1 MELPMKG
8 VWPPGSSISVSARL
22 VSTMRRLVSS
32 VATPLGMVSSMVSS
46 SLLRASSVALAAGEL
61 EGGTLDGVTAVL
73 QLAGHAVEAA
83 HQIAE
88 SFGGALGDAMGVVSG
103 GDGLHGVGQ
112 RLHGLG
118 HLLGEVEREPTAGE
132 ERQRGHQQQEHH
144 VEIAHLAA
152 ASVDAP
158 VEVGGVMQ
166 AGHGGRDPVRHG
178 QADDHGPALLQGG
191 GAEGE
196 VLIAERE
203 DGLVA
208 ALREG
213 EDGRVGRASD
223 GDRSPGLWP
232 LRLAAGPLSSSSGV
246 VSGSQ
251 GLASTG
257 APAACGIW
265 KAATE
270 RPSL

>member
-1 MELPMKG
+1 MAALQQVVEGLH
-8 VWPPGSSISVSARL
+8 RL
-22 VSTMRRLVSS
+22 GGEDGIDGAADEGR
-32 VATPLGMVSSMVSS
+32 
-46 SLLRASSVALAAGEL
+46 LAAGVEHLGERAVGQHNAAACIERGDAVGDGLQHGFQFAAACFERGVGGREL

-88 SFGGALGDAMGVVSG
+88 LFGGALRDAVGVVSG

-158 VEVGGVMQ
+158 VEVGGVVQ

-223 GDRSPGLWP
+223 GDDRRRAYG
-232 LRLAAGPLSSSSGV
+232 R
-246 VSGSQ
+246 
-251 GLASTG
+251 
-257 APAACGIW
+257 
-265 KAATE
+265 
-270 RPSL
+270 